1 MKNSKWLI
9 VASVF
14 LSMAFYTKLNAQ
26 DFGVKSSI
34 HTHFVYGYFA
44 QGQIDNLNWGD
55 LPIEGKTKDFA
66 IGGGLHVKGGVRLY
80 FGSSGYYLYPN
91 LQLSIGMIG
100 RGKRDI
106 PSLSNNLVNY
116 RCFNSNIIP
125 AIVFGCPIGGD
136 YDFYF
141 GGGYWAE
148 YVIKPKLYPIYSR
161 LSNIVMEN
169 NSSGRIAVIA
179 GVSLG
184 GYGGCVDLDLIL
196 GLGKPF
202 KSVNAVLDTYH
213 FQLNSPSFLLSLSM
227 MLDKFT
233 KVEHGK

>member
-1 MKNSKWLI
+1 MKHNRFLF
-9 VASVF
+9 VVVLFLPFVF
-14 LSMAFYTKLNAQ
+14 SSHVNAQ

-34 HTHFVYGYFA
+34 HTHFVYGLFV
-44 QGQIDNLNWGD
+44 QGQIDKLNWGD
-55 LPIEGKTKDFA
+55 LPIEGKTKDCA
-66 IGGGLHVKGGVRLY
+66 IGGGLHAKGGIRLY

-91 LQLSIGMIG
+91 LLLSIGMTG

-106 PSLSNNLVNY
+106 PNLSSNLVNY

-125 AIVFGCPIGGD
+125 AIVFGCPIGSSD

-141 GGGYWAE
+141 GAGYWAE
-148 YVIKPKLYPIYSR
+148 YVIKPKLYP
-161 LSNIVMEN
+161 LSSIVMEN
-169 NSSGRIAVIA
+169 NSSERIAAIA
-179 GVSLG
+179 GISLG
-184 GYGGCVDLDLIL
+184 GYGGGFNLDLIL

-213 FQLNSPSFLLSLSM
+213 FQLNSPLFLLSLSM

-233 KVEHGK
+233 KAEHGK